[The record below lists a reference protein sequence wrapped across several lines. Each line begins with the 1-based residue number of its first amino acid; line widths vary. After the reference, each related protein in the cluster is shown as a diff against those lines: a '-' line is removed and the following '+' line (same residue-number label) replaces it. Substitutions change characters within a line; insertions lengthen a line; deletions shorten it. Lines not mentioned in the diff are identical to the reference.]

1 MEHFDFIDLSNV
13 SPQSTFL
20 ESHPEKTPATSSLY
34 STRFTT
40 RNADGSENHTLV
52 GAHLTL
58 AKGDPNGLWE
68 ALHIDR
74 GTQRLDPKN
83 PKMATRSLLISCD
96 TLEVLG
102 EFSLPEADVAIFSRR
117 VIWATPDAA
126 INTSPL
132 PWAVDKAKNA
142 ERSTSSN
149 GENGA
154 HGRNAGSFRVF
165 AAMVEPD
172 NDSRPRLIALGGQGQ
187 DPGAGLDGEAGKD
200 MASYSSVPFKIS
212 DSGISTSK
220 ATVTF
225 DPVAVFIDYEWR
237 WALSQVASGK
247 LGEDSFPTNG
257 SDALAPGI
265 PGNGGNG
272 GGLCTNQADLA
283 TRFTTAG
290 GKSGAKERDYRGGR
304 AGAPTSC
311 AKYKVKLWEN
321 LFGTDNASTEKN
333 STATNTTKQ
342 GANASAAAA
351 SRLTGES
358 PQTEISAAPNAWLHP
373 LGVQKALEYIR
384 DLFLA
389 GEREEAGRLLAVY
402 EEALGSPMPRN
413 LAWNDDS
420 LAYWN
425 SAQSE
430 VASMQQRLRGHLD
443 YFGNAAGYT
452 PLLSL
457 QGSIKLYE
465 EETRRALRTLLLVSW
480 IGARE
485 REAREAAHAL
495 GEAVV
500 TLNDDTKGAAEAVVT
515 SEARISETTKR
526 MDSLEQELNSLGN
539 QLETLRN
546 NLLSKAQNNLQ
557 MQAQIKFSI
566 RIAAAICQVIPVGQ
580 PALGTIGSLAGV
592 ASDFV
597 GEDESKTPDTISKMA
612 DVLTKAREAA
622 KKAKDA
628 GAKAGKEKG
637 EAPAKD
643 AKGAKEKSSA
653 WAKVGDGLGPALS
666 LVSQAVKALQVPK
679 SEVEAE
685 LQRLESESTEWNDMV
700 KKIRALN
707 TRKADLLG
715 DLQDAFQS
723 LGEGYGRISSNSA
736 AIFSMQQERAREIGK
751 LDPAADGF
759 VRQMGQRSRMTLLR
773 YLYLMVR
780 SYETTVL
787 KPIDV
792 DWKLCEV
799 TDKIND
805 LVKPEAGF
813 DAASLNQQVEALAP
827 LYQKNIDT
835 VRTSLLQD
843 FCFNEKTITLQMGLS
858 QDQTPEILN
867 ALNADG
873 EIMLDPLRF
882 GLVLPDCQL
891 SRLNGIS
898 LTALEFDPSAPHL
911 PETHNVVI
919 SLQPARSGTIRKGEN
934 LYSVYSDEPLSWSW
948 TKMATGE
955 IQASA
960 PSVASQDILNL
971 VLGSGAE
978 KIKQKIALPPLW
990 SDLRLRL
997 LYSPNL
1003 PPGKKP
1009 RVSRLFFR
1017 FFCDV
1022 SPAPDYQCVLNV
1034 QSQGTTGGAVID
1046 CSPTDMAARGNG
1058 CAGMVR
1064 IYSQG
1069 SQVSL
1074 AVPPHAAGSVFEAWD
1089 LLGQK
1094 INLVGDRRTEVS
1106 FKLDDH
1112 VLALCNWR
1120 MAAEEAPPVVL
1131 MTMLAPAEMAEL
1143 AEIHGDENVCCELKR
1158 VLAAEPEARDIVIRA
1173 EPSDD
1178 AQILGL
1184 IPSLNAAELL
1194 EQDEEGWKLVNYRG
1208 IVGWVNG

>member
-1 MEHFDFIDLSNV
+1 MEHSDFIDLSNV
-13 SPQSTFL
+13 SPQSSFL

-34 STRFTT
+34 SNRFTT

-52 GAHLTL
+52 GAHLML
-58 AKGDPNGLWE
+58 AKGDPNGVWE
-68 ALHIDR
+68 ALHVDR

-96 TLEVLG
+96 TLEVHG
-102 EFSLPEADVAIFSRR
+102 EFSLPEADVAIFARR
-117 VIWATPDAA
+117 VIWATRDAA

-132 PWAVDKAKNA
+132 PWTVGKAKNA
-142 ERSTSSN
+142 ERATSSS

-165 AAMVEPD
+165 VAEIEPATD
-172 NDSRPRLIALGGQGQ
+172 ARPRLIALGGQGQ

-200 MASYSSVPFKIS
+200 MASYSSVPFQIT

-220 ATVTF
+220 ATVSF

-247 LGEDSFPTNG
+247 LGADSFPTSG
-257 SDALAPGI
+257 SDALAPGV

-272 GGLCTNQADLA
+272 GSLCTNQASLA
-283 TRFTTAG
+283 ARFTTAG
-290 GKSGAKERDYRGGR
+290 GTGGAKERDYRGGR
-304 AGAPTSC
+304 AGTPTSC

-321 LFGTDNASTEKN
+321 LFGTDNASTEKS

-351 SRLTGES
+351 SRPTGETPHS
-358 PQTEISAAPNAWLHP
+358 DISAEPNSWLHP

-402 EEALGSPMPRN
+402 EEALGRPIPRN
-413 LAWNDDS
+413 LAWNDDT

-443 YFGNAAGYT
+443 YFGNAAGYM

-485 REAREAAHAL
+485 RETKETAHAL

-500 TLNDDTKGAAEAVVT
+500 TLNDDTRGAADLVVT
-515 SEARISETTKR
+515 SEVRISETTKR

-539 QLETLRN
+539 QLEILRN

-557 MQAQIKFSI
+557 LQAQIKFSI

-580 PALGTIGSLAGV
+580 PVLGTIGSLAGV

-597 GEDESKTPDTISKMA
+597 GGDESKTPDTISKMG
-612 DVLTKAREAA
+612 DVMTKAREAA

-628 GAKAGKEKG
+628 GDKAGKEKG

-666 LVSQAVKALQVPK
+666 QVSQAVKALQVPK

-715 DLQDAFQS
+715 ELQDAFQS

-751 LDPAADGF
+751 LDPAANGF
-759 VRQMGQRSRMTLLR
+759 VRQMGQRSRLTLLR

-827 LYQKNIDT
+827 IYQKNIDT
-835 VRTSLLQD
+835 VRNSLLQD
-843 FCFNEKTITLQMGLS
+843 FSFNEKTITLQMGLS

-867 ALNADG
+867 ALNSDG

-882 GLVLPDCQL
+882 GLILPDCQL
-891 SRLNGIS
+891 ARLNGIS
-898 LTALEFDPSAPHL
+898 LTALEFDPSAPPL

-919 SLQPARSGTIRKGEN
+919 SLQPARRGTIRKGEN

-955 IQASA
+955 IQASV

-990 SDLRLRL
+990 SDLRLRVQ
-997 LYSPNL
+997 YSPNL

-1022 SPAPDYQCVLNV
+1022 SPAPDYLCVLNV
-1034 QSQGTTGGAVID
+1034 QSQGTTGGAVIE
-1046 CSPTDMAARGNG
+1046 CSPTDMASRGNG

-1094 INLVGDRRTEVS
+1094 INQVGNRRTGVS

-1120 MAAEEAPPVVL
+1120 MTAEEAPPVVL
-1131 MTMLAPAEMAEL
+1131 MNMLAPAEMAEL

-1158 VLAAEPEARDIVIRA
+1158 VLAAEPEAKDIVIRA

-1184 IPSLNAAELL
+1184 TPSLNAAELL

-1208 IVGWVNG
+1208 VVGWVNG